1 MAETERQKLLQDSIN
16 LVNGERNVD
25 YGDPFDDFQTTAM
38 FWQTYLERVMAKK
51 QALFLEAHDVAVMMT
66 LLKVSRLSWSPN
78 KRDHWLD
85 IAGYSACG
93 WDCVD
98 KIIGTVKDEAQ
109 PSLFDWNELREDRI

>member
-98 KIIGTVKDEAQ
+98 KIIGTVKDEEQ
-109 PSLFDWNELREDRI
+109 LSLFDWNELREDRI